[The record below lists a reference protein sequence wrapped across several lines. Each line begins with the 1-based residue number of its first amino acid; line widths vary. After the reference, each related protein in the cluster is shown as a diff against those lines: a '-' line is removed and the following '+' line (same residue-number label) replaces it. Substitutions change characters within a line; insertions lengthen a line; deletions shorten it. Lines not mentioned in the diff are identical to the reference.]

1 MHRPTGDATTEAT
14 FFRKLVTEETIGG
27 FVVGLP
33 VHADG
38 SDSRVSVEV
47 ERFGAWLKESTGCP
61 LVLHDERYSSQ
72 KAVGI
77 VAGLG
82 MSRRQKKA
90 RTDSL
95 ATQIAALIVA

>member
-38 SDSRVSVEV
+38 SDSRLSVEV
-47 ERFGAWLKESTGCP
+47 ER
-61 LVLHDERYSSQ
+61 
-72 KAVGI
+72 
-77 VAGLG
+77 
-82 MSRRQKKA
+82 
-90 RTDSL
+90 
-95 ATQIAALIVA
+95 